1 MVSYL
6 HYFQQFSLALNLLI
20 LRLLGMITAGS
31 KQDFSVSFA
40 PTEAKVTISTA
51 VFNF

>member
-1 MVSYL
+1 VQLDGADGCCFEVSP
-6 HYFQQFSLALNLLI
+6 QN
-20 LRLLGMITAGS
+20 GMITAGS

-51 VFNF
+51 VFTF